1 MLANSFLFVMIL
13 VMKYLGIY
21 TVLFFCL
28 MTHLAAA
35 EVTIAVITP
44 KAGDYAVQG
53 AEITRGAKK
62 AADEINATG
71 GLKKQK
77 IKVLDIDDQCRDSTA
92 VSTAQ
97 MLSLGQSHKISLVIG
112 PYCANAF
119 ADVAETYAKAKIFQ
133 IIPTTVDAANGK
145 VMQKGLIKMLGYST
159 EQATDFFNF
168 YNTHFAGEKVAVVSN
183 IKQSQSV
190 EISEA
195 VVSQFTKHGKSV
207 VLQNYTYDMT
217 DGDYKALAKTIIKA
231 DNNIAFITGTSKNI
245 RKLARQL
252 RLLDEKIKIFIN
264 KYQATDAYF
273 EYMEDLAENTY
284 VLALRG
290 KNDDPEFAETLV
302 KLRLSGFETDG
313 LALYGYEA
321 VKLWAAL
328 VQKAGSFDYS
338 KLAKAAN
345 NGKIKTSLGKLIFH
359 NGTPKTSESYA
370 IYQYQNGLFEKVN

>member
-13 VMKYLGIY
+13 LMKYLGIY

-28 MTHLAAA
+28 ITHLAAA

-62 AADEINATG
+62 AVEEINAAG

-77 IKVLDIDDQCRDSTA
+77 IKVLDIDDQCSDNTA

-97 MLSLGQSHKISLVIG
+97 MLSLKQNKKIDLVIG
-112 PYCANAF
+112 PYCANSF
-119 ADVAETYAKAKIFQ
+119 AEVAEIYAKAKIFQ
-133 IIPTTVDAANGK
+133 IIPTTVDDGQAK
-145 VMQKGLIKMLGYST
+145 TIQRGLIKMLGYAT
-159 EQATDFFNF
+159 QQAADFFDF
-168 YNTHFAGEKVAVVSN
+168 YNAHFAGEKVAMVSN
-183 IKQSQSV
+183 IKQPQSV
-190 EISEA
+190 ETAEA
-195 VVSQFTKHGKSV
+195 VTAQFSKHGKSV

-217 DGDYKALAKTIIKA
+217 NGDYKALAKTIIKA
-231 DNNIAFITGTSKNI
+231 GNEVTFISGTSKNI
-245 RKLARQL
+245 RKMARQL
-252 RLLDEKIKIFIN
+252 RLLDEDMKIFIN

-284 VLALRG
+284 ILALRG
-290 KNDDPEFAETLV
+290 KNDNPEFAETLV

-313 LALYGYEA
+313 LSLYGYEA

-328 VQKAGSFDYS
+328 VQKAGSFEYAKLGAVAHKNEVITDFS
-338 KLAKAAN
+338 KM
-345 NGKIKTSLGKLIFH
+345 TFH
-359 NGTPKTSESYA
+359 NGAPQKNESYA
-370 IYQYQNGLFEKVN
+370 VYQYQNGMQTKVN